1 MISKILSLI
10 LFFGLIFLTAVVLK
24 GPRRAAGVFF
34 KGSVEQAKN
43 PTKGG
48 AIEDRGAPP
57 LGGAASTRAPWLREV
72 RSMINEIFRRT
83 GGGVLHGRP
92 PGLPTSKTFSSGE
105 AWGGSEG
112 RRIRRSPSPQD
123 HAPLTP
129 RTGVRDPEGILENQ
143 DQRPRAGR
151 QLSAACFTRLRPRA
165 IYGRRPSGGDGVSK
179 RKGLRRIRPRGAHPN
194 HGLFLGPTK
203 QTFHHFSLALQTE
216 RAWPWAS

>member
-1 MISKILSLI
+1 MISKILLLI
-10 LFFGLIFLTAVVLK
+10 LFFSLVFLTAVVSK

-34 KGSVEQAKN
+34 KEKN
-43 PTKGG
+43 PTKGS
-48 AIEDRGAPP
+48 ALSLRE
-57 LGGAASTRAPWLREV
+57 AASTRAPWLREV

-83 GGGVLHGRP
+83 GGGVFHGRP
-92 PGLPTSKTFSSGE
+92 PGLPTSKTTISSGE

-112 RRIRRSPSPQD
+112 QD
-123 HAPLTP
+123 HAHLTP

-151 QLSAACFTRLRPRA
+151 QLSAACFTRLRPQA

>member
-1 MISKILSLI
+1 MISKILLLI
-10 LFFGLIFLTAVVLK
+10 LFFSLVFLIAVVSK
-24 GPRRAAGVFF
+24 GPRRAA
-34 KGSVEQAKN
+34 SA
-43 PTKGG
+43 
-48 AIEDRGAPP
+48 
-57 LGGAASTRAPWLREV
+57 RAPWLPEV

-83 GGGVLHGRP
+83 GGGVFHGSLRN
-92 PGLPTSKTFSSGE
+92 PTSKTTISSGE

-112 RRIRRSPSPQD
+112 QD

-151 QLSAACFTRLRPRA
+151 QLSAATFGLLRPQA

-203 QTFHHFSLALQTE
+203 QTFHHFSLALQIE